1 MSSESTMPELVL
13 AANEQVESV
22 DEKSDPNFDIV
33 TVVDIMGGKKR
44 RARRAK
50 KSKGKKKG
58 SK

>member
-1 MSSESTMPELVL
+1 MPELVL

-44 RARRAK
+44 RAKRAK
-50 KSKGKKKG
+50 KSKGKKKA